1 MLMAMRF
8 TLKKRKIF
16 QAPAV
21 SDVVDVAEE
30 EKEEAPIVTVAHT
43 IEAIPSPPKSPFRLV
58 AIIAVAHCHHCHHY
72 QLSPFL
78 ILLRQSPL
86 HPDLFALS
94 LNHDHHPGLSF

>member
-43 IEAIPSPPKSPFRLV
+43 IEAIPSPPRSPFRFV
-58 AIIAVAHCHHCHHY
+58 AIIAIKYYCHRY
-72 QLSPFL
+72 
-78 ILLRQSPL
+78 
-86 HPDLFALS
+86 
-94 LNHDHHPGLSF
+94 